1 MTRLAAITTAV
12 GTFAVVS
19 RLPGIIWP
27 TKFREHI
34 LKFPR
39 SILWGRVLMGIAA
52 AIAWVVMYF
61 AAGDPDWN
69 WARPF
74 IVVGVPI
81 AYWLVIQYGNHFLSL
96 RAVAALMLL
105 VAKQMVEAADASD
118 SPLRLV
124 VTVLAYIAV
133 VLAAWLT
140 IAPHQF
146 RDILGYAMANN
157 QRCRAACGIG
167 VSLGTALIALGLFVY

>member
-1 MTRLAAITTAV
+1 MTRIAAITTAL
-12 GTFAVVS
+12 GSLIVVS
-19 RLPGIIWP
+19 RVPGVIWP
-27 TKFREHI
+27 AKYREQI
-34 LKFPR
+34 LRFPR
-39 SILWGRVLMGIAA
+39 SVLWGRVLMGIAA

-69 WARPF
+69 WVRPF

-81 AYWLVIQYGNHFLSL
+81 AYWLVIHYGNHFLSM

-105 VAKQMVEAADASD
+105 VAKQMVDAADASD

-133 VLAAWLT
+133 VVAAWLT

-146 RDILGYAMANN
+146 RDILGYLMANN
-157 QRCRAACGIG
+157 QRCRVACGLG
-167 VSLGTALIALGLFVY
+167 VSFGIVLIGLGMFAY